1 MAVKYILNNITK
13 LKVDA
18 IVNTT
23 NASLNGSGG
32 VDYAIHKA
40 AGELLFQLTSNLE
53 KLETSKAI
61 ITPGFNL
68 PCKYIIHTVGPIY
81 IDGKYNEVQLLY
93 QTYQNV
99 LKLALENDVKT
110 IAFPLIS
117 AGSHRFPKQLAIE
130 VATVAINEFLETHDM
145 KVYMVLFNK
154 NTYDQVI
161 DSKYNNVLKYIVKNF
176 VDEEINQLR
185 TEFKSST
192 LETPKKVYKEHSKS
206 YIDTAPTLVNIK
218 ENFADRLAKIMYDNN
233 LRNKDVYYHANIDKK
248 LFSKIYSGN
257 HPSKK
262 TAILITLAL
271 KLNLDDSLDL
281 LGRAGYTLSPSIK
294 EDLVVK
300 WHIENNLHS
309 VYDVC
314 ETLLNMNLKSIL

>member
-40 AGELLFQLTSNLE
+40 AGELLYQLTSNLE
-53 KLETSKAI
+53 KLETSKAL

-154 NTYDQVI
+154 DTYDQVI

-309 VYDVC
+309 VYDVS

>member
-1 MAVKYILNNITK
+1 MQIYP
-13 LKVDA
+13 
-18 IVNTT
+18 
-23 NASLNGSGG
+23 
-32 VDYAIHKA
+32 Y
-40 AGELLFQLTSNLE
+40 
-53 KLETSKAI
+53 
-61 ITPGFNL
+61 
-68 PCKYIIHTVGPIY
+68 TVGPFY

-130 VATVAINEFLETHDM
+130 VATVSINEFLETHDM

-154 NTYDQVI
+154 DTYDQVI

-206 YIDTAPTLVNIK
+206 YIDTAPTLANEHQRKFSYPI
-218 ENFADRLAKIMYDNN
+218 AKIMYDNN

-262 TAILITLAL
+262 NSN
-271 KLNLDDSLDL
+271 LN
-281 LGRAGYTLSPSIK
+281 YTR
-294 EDLVVK
+294 
-300 WHIENNLHS
+300 
-309 VYDVC
+309 
-314 ETLLNMNLKSIL
+314 T

>member
-40 AGELLFQLTSNLE
+40 AGELLYQLTSNLE
-53 KLETSKAI
+53 KLETSKAL
-61 ITPGFNL
+61 ITPAFNL

-154 NTYDQVI
+154 DTYDQVI

>member
-1 MAVKYILNNITK
+1 MSVKYILNDITK

-40 AGELLFQLTSNLE
+40 AGELLYQLTSNLE
-53 KLETSKAI
+53 KLETSKAL
-61 ITPGFNL
+61 ITPAFNL

-145 KVYMVLFNK
+145 KVCDYW
-154 NTYDQVI
+154 I
-161 DSKYNNVLKYIVKNF
+161 
-176 VDEEINQLR
+176 
-185 TEFKSST
+185 
-192 LETPKKVYKEHSKS
+192 
-206 YIDTAPTLVNIK
+206 
-218 ENFADRLAKIMYDNN
+218 
-233 LRNKDVYYHANIDKK
+233 
-248 LFSKIYSGN
+248 
-257 HPSKK
+257 
-262 TAILITLAL
+262 
-271 KLNLDDSLDL
+271 
-281 LGRAGYTLSPSIK
+281 
-294 EDLVVK
+294 
-300 WHIENNLHS
+300 
-309 VYDVC
+309 
-314 ETLLNMNLKSIL
+314 

>member
-1 MAVKYILNNITK
+1 MSVKYILNDITK

-32 VDYAIHKA
+32 VDYAIHLA
-40 AGELLFQLTSNLE
+40 AGELLYQLTSNLE

-145 KVYMVLFNK
+145 IFTKDLELGI
-154 NTYDQVI
+154 I
-161 DSKYNNVLKYIVKNF
+161 DFDKMDIADPIDDFKPFVSNVKKSTAFETGLIDGYHNNNVPESFFQV
-176 VDEEINQLR
+176 
-185 TEFKSST
+185 
-192 LETPKKVYKEHSKS
+192 
-206 YIDTAPTLVNIK
+206 
-218 ENFADRLAKIMYDNN
+218 
-233 LRNKDVYYHANIDKK
+233 
-248 LFSKIYSGN
+248 
-257 HPSKK
+257 
-262 TAILITLAL
+262 LAL
-271 KLNLDDSLDL
+271 YAAESCIGLI
-281 LGRAGYTLSPSIK
+281 P
-294 EDLVVK
+294 
-300 WHIENNLHS
+300 W
-309 VYDVC
+309 
-314 ETLLNMNLKSIL
+314 